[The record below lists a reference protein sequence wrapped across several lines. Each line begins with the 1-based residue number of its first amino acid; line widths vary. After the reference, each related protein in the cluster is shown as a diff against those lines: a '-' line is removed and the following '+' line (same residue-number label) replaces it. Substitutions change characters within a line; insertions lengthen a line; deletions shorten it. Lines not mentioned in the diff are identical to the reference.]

1 MNTIKT
7 LLASTAAL
15 IGIATVSHAATV
27 NIDIE
32 VVDAGPYNGY
42 VFDAVLD
49 YDEGLLENSGE
60 EWISPDTDNSL
71 RLSVSY
77 GDTLLTTHEDDID
90 YPEFPQF
97 TFLDGIL
104 TEMNYLLRN
113 GVNGVNLAEFGLS
126 EVSVQTDLTKI
137 VDPQTG
143 AVRYY
148 GEAQTSPIPLPAGGL
163 LLVGALAGLGAVRR
177 YKAA

>member
-1 MNTIKT
+1 M
-7 LLASTAAL
+7 
-15 IGIATVSHAATV
+15 
-27 NIDIE
+27 
-32 VVDAGPYNGY
+32 
-42 VFDAVLD
+42 
-49 YDEGLLENSGE
+49 
-60 EWISPDTDNSL
+60 
-71 RLSVSY
+71 
-77 GDTLLTTHEDDID
+77 
-90 YPEFPQF
+90 Q
-97 TFLDGIL
+97 
-104 TEMNYLLRN
+104 